1 MQRNERIFK
10 SLVGTTKFSST
21 LLSIFI
27 VRDVLC
33 KRIVKALLI
42 LYVVTY
48 LRGEIMQMI
57 FWEK

>member
-10 SLVGTTKFSST
+10 SLVGATKFSST

-27 VRDVLC
+27 VREVLC
-33 KRIVKALLI
+33 KHVVKALLV

-48 LRGEIMQMI
+48 LR
-57 FWEK
+57 